1 MPHLP
6 GEPPLPLDLLQ
17 LGQPRWKCELAFRQA
32 GFNANEAANFI
43 FANMHRGEAWWASA
57 GQAQGTTQG
66 AFGGTAWAVNLVPP
80 ATPVVTTPAVVAADP
95 VAMAG
100 APLRTPPAEP
110 PTSAGALES
119 TDFDKWRDTCAWELQ
134 AEPSSRDEL
143 AASFLR
149 IAAGDAAAAA
159 AAAALSKAAGPGLC
173 ASVQTGEGHAAVLP

>member
-57 GQAQGTTQG
+57 GQAQGTAQG

-110 PTSAGALES
+110 PTSAGAHEEHVSISHAHSHVVRRHPRAVFRRMFSLHWQWYRMRTLLRQYMAGVRS
-119 TDFDKWRDTCAWELQ
+119 YAGGY
-134 AEPSSRDEL
+134 
-143 AASFLR
+143 AS
-149 IAAGDAAAAA
+149 AHHG
-159 AAAALSKAAGPGLC
+159 
-173 ASVQTGEGHAAVLP
+173 